1 MNEDT
6 TLIANDSAVKALA
19 ALDDISG
26 EGLANALANVLS
38 RKLGQTAPPLPSDD
52 HVCSKFER
60 FFDILFEVAPPMT
73 PLPLERVIELAERA
87 HSGLME
93 CITDVLADEDE
104 EDPEGMAAMYRED
117 AAEYEKMIAL
127 LRAGDIKGAF
137 KVHDRMDTAARG
149 RFFADQGAESHH
161 LAIFYRDLAILY

>member
-1 MNEDT
+1 MDKDT
-6 TLIANDSAVKALA
+6 TVIDNDSAVKALA
-19 ALDDISG
+19 ALGDITG
-26 EGLANALANVLS
+26 EGLANALSNVLA
-38 RKLGQTAPPLPSDD
+38 RKLGQFPTAVPTDD

-93 CITDVLADEDE
+93 DIAEVLADKDE

-117 AAEYEKMIAL
+117 AAEYEKMITL

-137 KVHDRMDTAARG
+137 KVHDYMDTAPRG
-149 RFFADQGAESHH
+149 RFFADPGAESHH
-161 LAIFYRDLAILY
+161 LGIFYRDFLS